1 MRISL
6 GKRLTLRFVWRQPA
20 RSSRSASTR
29 KAPTIASSQVLTIR
43 CPTSGTVAAH
53 VCDSVVVPFMSQT
66 QTSPFVRC
74 RHRMSAFRSPV
85 KSPAPMPARPKSI
98 PLVVAPAVTLTP
110 GPVVTVQLPPRHG
123 RSWYSSSKYGKL
135 FDVHTQYVPVGRPP
149 FYFNVLLESL
159 GTLRAT
165 PLNLALLVQ
174 ALPTGAAWGA
184 AGIGRYQLSV
194 NSLAITMGGHVRVGL
209 EENLYLD
216 EARTQLATNQ
226 DLVDRLMG
234 LGRAAGRTTA
244 TPAQAREIV
253 GLRR

>member
-1 MRISL
+1 
-6 GKRLTLRFVWRQPA
+6 
-20 RSSRSASTR
+20 
-29 KAPTIASSQVLTIR
+29 
-43 CPTSGTVAAH
+43 
-53 VCDSVVVPFMSQT
+53 
-66 QTSPFVRC
+66 
-74 RHRMSAFRSPV
+74 
-85 KSPAPMPARPKSI
+85 
-98 PLVVAPAVTLTP
+98 
-110 GPVVTVQLPPRHG
+110 
-123 RSWYSSSKYGKL
+123 
-135 FDVHTQYVPVGRPP
+135 VPVGRPP